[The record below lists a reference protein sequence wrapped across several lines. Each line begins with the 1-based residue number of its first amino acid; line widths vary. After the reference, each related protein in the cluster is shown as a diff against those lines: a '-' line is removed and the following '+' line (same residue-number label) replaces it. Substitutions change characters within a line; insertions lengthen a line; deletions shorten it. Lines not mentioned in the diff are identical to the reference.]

1 MNAVQPVLTITLNPA
16 LDLTTSVGRLEPRQ
30 KLRCEPPRYD
40 PGGGGINV
48 SRAIRKLG
56 GDSLAFV
63 ALGGATGAQL
73 RALLDEEGVA
83 YTIYDSRGETRISF
97 TVVDRSSDR
106 PYRFVLPGPEQSGEE
121 DRLLA
126 ALADCIGANGFR
138 YIVYIVASGSLPPGL
153 APEFWAR
160 LAGRVDAAGARFMLD
175 TSGPALE
182 AAGRSGLFLIKPN
195 REEAQ
200 ALLGDRAGA
209 PESDAELA
217 RALAEQ
223 GIAEIVVLTL
233 GRDGA
238 IVAAGDRRFR
248 LRSPDVEVRSTV
260 GAGDSFLAALTLG
273 LARDW
278 SLEDSCRYGIAAAA
292 STVTT
297 EGTELCERAQT
308 ERFFEESVGTVEPLE

>member
-126 ALADCIGANGFR
+126 ALAD
-138 YIVYIVASGSLPPGL
+138 
-153 APEFWAR
+153 
-160 LAGRVDAAGARFMLD
+160 
-175 TSGPALE
+175 
-182 AAGRSGLFLIKPN
+182 
-195 REEAQ
+195 
-200 ALLGDRAGA
+200 
-209 PESDAELA
+209 
-217 RALAEQ
+217 
-223 GIAEIVVLTL
+223 
-233 GRDGA
+233 
-238 IVAAGDRRFR
+238 
-248 LRSPDVEVRSTV
+248 
-260 GAGDSFLAALTLG
+260 
-273 LARDW
+273 
-278 SLEDSCRYGIAAAA
+278 
-292 STVTT
+292 
-297 EGTELCERAQT
+297 
-308 ERFFEESVGTVEPLE
+308 